1 MLEEELRGIPG
12 IPLTALPLNP
22 TVQGGGLRTASG
34 FPAYAGLAHQQQL
47 ETSSYKFIGSR
58 TVCLANT
65 PGIQC
70 EYNVVS
76 GEILFGGQMSA
87 GELADFEL
95 AQLVEGFIDFLVEP
109 EKSLVAA
116 VFGQVEL
123 DRGALL
129 RRL

>member
-58 TVCLANT
+58 TVCLGNT
-65 PGIQC
+65 PGIRC
-70 EYNVVS
+70 EYNVVG
-76 GEILFGGQMSA
+76 GEILFGGHMTA
-87 GELADFEL
+87 AELADFEL
-95 AQLVEGFIDFLVEP
+95 AQLVEGYIDVLVEP

-123 DRGALL
+123 DRGALF

>member
-1 MLEEELRGIPG
+1 LKGIPG

-65 PGIQC
+65 PGILRQ
-70 EYNVVS
+70 YNVVG
-76 GEILFGGQMSA
+76 GEIPLGDQRLA
-87 GELADFEL
+87 EELADLEL
-95 AQLVEGFIDFLVEP
+95 AQLVEGFVDFLVEP
-109 EKSLVAA
+109 EKGLVTTI
-116 VFGQVEL
+116 FG
-123 DRGALL
+123 
-129 RRL
+129 

>member
-1 MLEEELRGIPG
+1 MEELKGIPG

-65 PGIQC
+65 PGIRT
-70 EYNVVS
+70 EYNAVG
-76 GEILFGGQMSA
+76 GEIPFGWDLAA
-87 GELADFEL
+87 GWLADFEL
-95 AQLVEGFIDFLVEP
+95 AQLVEGFVDFLVKP
-109 EKSLVAA
+109 EKSFVAA
-116 VFGQVEL
+116 VFGQVQR
-123 DRGALL
+123 DRGTLL